1 MKKLLLPGLTNNMA
15 TGPVNENP
23 TPDNSF
29 ALALYHPL
37 ATFLAGF
44 RFLTIIPVS
53 WNQDKDGR
61 FFKASLIWFPI
72 LGLFIGGVTVLAVF
86 FLVGK
91 LPIAV
96 TTVFAMLLLAGLSG
110 CLHLDGLADSFDG
123 LLSSRPRSRA
133 LEIMRDSHIGAM
145 GVIALFFVLLGKY
158 AALSSL
164 SGTALLQALLLV
176 PMAGRTAIVLTM
188 AILPY
193 ARSGDGLGLLFY
205 STGTRRIAILTTLC
219 CLVISGLVSFSS
231 LCIVLVGILVIVILF
246 GIWCYSK
253 LGGAT
258 GDTLGAVCELTEL
271 SVAVG
276 FCFL

>member
-1 MKKLLLPGLTNNMA
+1 MA
-15 TGPVNENP
+15 TGPANENP
-23 TPDNSF
+23 TLDNSV
-29 ALALYHPL
+29 ALAVRHPL

-44 RFLTIIPVS
+44 RFLTIIPVT

-61 FFKASLIWFPI
+61 FFKASLIWFPV
-72 LGLFIGGVTVLAVF
+72 LGLFIGSVTVLAVY
-86 FLVGK
+86 FLLGK
-91 LPIAV
+91 LPIPV

-133 LEIMRDSHIGAM
+133 LEIMRDSHIGVM

-164 SGTALLQALLLV
+164 SSTALLQALLLI

-193 ARSGDGLGLLFY
+193 ARSGEGLGVLFY
-205 STGTRRIAILTTLC
+205 STGTRRMALLTTIC
-219 CLVISGLVSFSS
+219 CLVISGLVSFTS
-231 LCIVLVGILVIVILF
+231 LCIVLIGILATVILF
-246 GIWCYSK
+246 GFWCYRK

-276 FCFL
+276 FCVSAGMQ